1 VCSLH
6 QEHQEARVV
15 QCTHGADFKPRAV
28 NPEAEDESNQM
39 ELWKLSAQIVGVD

>member
-1 VCSLH
+1 MCSLH
-6 QEHQEARVV
+6 QEHQEKGGT
-15 QCTHGADFKPRAV
+15 CTHGADFKPRAV